1 MFKKPKLR
9 KIVVAICALALLMG
23 GVVYASTYFSV
34 HDGPTWDDGNNIYRT
49 GVCSD
54 TAYGETACTQY
65 TTDGTDLSYSGNNPS
80 TWNGTKLSCSWADN
94 DTTCPDTGQTDA
106 YWRCDIP
113 ETASAT
119 IKYRFYVVNQTASG
133 NCSYNGAVYYG
144 QGTSQSSFNTGPS
157 AITLRTLTT
166 RTGSALPFAAAAAAA
181 AAAVAVG
188 GLPPAYAGAGRAGGL
203 AAQAV
208 AS

>member
-80 TWNGTKLSCSWADN
+80 TWNGTKLSCSWR
-94 DTTCPDTGQTDA
+94 TM
-106 YWRCDIP
+106 IP
-113 ETASAT
+113 HVLTQVRPMR
-119 IKYRFYVVNQTASG
+119 I
-133 NCSYNGAVYYG
+133 GAVISLKQQVRPSNIAFMLSIRLPVATARIMALSTTVRG
-144 QGTSQSSFNTGPS
+144 QVRVPSTPVPPPSPS
-157 AITLRTLTT
+157 AH
-166 RTGSALPFAAAAAAA
+166 
-181 AAAVAVG
+181 
-188 GLPPAYAGAGRAGGL
+188 
-203 AAQAV
+203 
-208 AS
+208 